1 MHSVLYKLQQQ
12 AEVYKEMQKMR
23 NEWLWR
29 RSIVENNH
37 LKVCET
43 FKKLGL
49 WNMKDED
56 FYASD
61 EIFEQTLTITNMCLR
76 YALFGA
82 KYYRKLN
89 QQNIEIFNCV
99 DEIPIVCINTG
110 EYAFELKAPFTQEFF
125 EKLMNNECNILEF
138 GSVYTF
144 ICNAKVYGTIKL
156 FELFYNQN
164 FTNYGSS
171 N

>member
-1 MHSVLYKLQQQ
+1 MHSVLFKLEQQ
-12 AEVYKEMQKMR
+12 AELHKEMQKMR
-23 NEWLWR
+23 QEWLSR
-29 RSIVENNH
+29 QYEVSKKRPKEIAV
-37 LKVCET
+37 LKKV
-43 FKKLGL
+43 GL
-49 WNMKDED
+49 WNMRDED

-61 EIFEQTLTITNMCLR
+61 EIFEQTLRVTNMCLR

-89 QQNIEIFNCV
+89 QHDLEIFNCV
-99 DEIPIVCINTG
+99 DEIPIVCINPN
-110 EYAFELKAPFTQEFF
+110 EYAFELIAPFTPEFF

-138 GSVYTF
+138 GSEYTF

-164 FTNYGSS
+164 FNNHGS